1 MLFFPNYDFAFAFF
15 SELYASHKAVVY
27 KGLNMRY
34 VCCIRGIA
42 GSLKNR
48 VRVIVAGEVNITA

>member
-1 MLFFPNYDFAFAFF
+1 MLFSSNYDFAFAFF
-15 SELYASHKAVVY
+15 SELCASHKAVVY

-34 VCCIRGIA
+34 VCCRGTA

-48 VRVIVAGEVNITA
+48 VQVIVVGEVNITA